1 MKTFRRPAFLS
12 LGTALSAVAA
22 VALSAGLTSCDT
34 AAGQGAGYGAAGGAI
49 LGAAIGG
56 NVRSAALGAAAGAA
70 TGALIGA
77 SVDSGRGD
85 RYSGNY
91 RDYPVGSRTGRR
103 GYVLSPY
110 SPYYQI
116 DCRGIPSGEPVRDPS
131 CGRIFIVP

>member
-1 MKTFRRPAFLS
+1 MSLS
-12 LGTALSAVAA
+12 
-22 VALSAGLTSCDT
+22 LTSCDT

-56 NVRSAALGAAAGAA
+56 SARTAAIGAGAGA
-70 TGALIGA
+70 VTGALIGA
-77 SVDSGRGD
+77 SVDASRGD

-91 RDYPVGSRTGRR
+91 RDYPVGTRTGRR

-116 DCRGIPSGEPVRDPS
+116 DVRGIPSGEPVRDPS